1 MSPRTAPGPVVV
13 LGGAGFVGRHVCAA
27 FAALGREVVVVGRR
41 PAPNLDHRQLTLD
54 LSRAPAPELAR
65 LFDSL
70 APTVVVNA
78 VGGVWE
84 VDDAQMAASNTTATE
99 RLLAALAEAATRPR
113 LVQLGS
119 VLEYGPVPTGERVG
133 ERTPTRPEST
143 YGRTK
148 LAATTAVLAA
158 CAEGRVH
165 GLVLR
170 LANAAGPGAPAVSLL
185 GRVADRLARV
195 RAGTA
200 DPVVELG
207 PLRACRDYIDVRDI
221 ADAVV
226 AAAGVPASGRA
237 VAIGRGEAV
246 PVRDLVDLLVAVSG
260 VTVRIVESDHASS
273 GRAGADW
280 LAVDPAG
287 ARKVLGWAPRRSLR
301 EAVAALWA
309 EAVAETAHEPLPTP
323 R

>member
-1 MSPRTAPGPVVV
+1 MSPRTGPVVV
-13 LGGAGFVGRHVCAA
+13 LGGAGYVGRHVCAA
-27 FAALGREVVVVGRR
+27 FAALGREVLVVGRR
-41 PAPNLDHRQLTLD
+41 PATGLDHPQLTLD
-54 LSRAPAPELAR
+54 LSAAPVGELVR
-65 LFDSL
+65 LLDTHH
-70 APTVVVNA
+70 PTVVVNA

-84 VDDAQMAASNTTATE
+84 VDDAQMTASNTTATH
-99 RLLAALAEAATRPR
+99 RLLEALSGAATRPR

-119 VLEYGPVPTGERVG
+119 VLEYGSVPAGERVG

-148 LAATTAVLAA
+148 LAATTAVLGA
-158 CAEGRVH
+158 CAEGRVR

-170 LANAAGPGAPAVSLL
+170 LANAAGPGAPTVSLL
-185 GRVADRLARV
+185 GRVADRLVRV
-195 RAGTA
+195 RAGVA

-226 AAAGVPASGRA
+226 AAAAVPASGRT

-246 PVRDLVDLLVAVSG
+246 PVRDLVDLLVEVSG
-260 VTVRIVESDHASS
+260 VAVRIVESDRASS
-273 GRAGADW
+273 RRTGADW

-287 ARKVLGWAPRRSLR
+287 AREVLGWGPRRSLR

-309 EAVAETAHEPLPTP
+309 EAVGYGVRDALPTG